1 MLPFFNEVAG
11 KQISL
16 LWASPFFWLAGI
28 SFSLI
33 TGLLAGIYPAFY
45 LSSFKPIQVL
55 KGTFQTG
62 TSAVIPRK
70 VLVVVQ
76 FTVSITLIIGT
87 LIVYQQVQF
96 GKNRPVGYTREGL
109 IMVET
114 PTEAIH
120 THFSAIQNEL
130 KKEGAITEMSESLNP
145 MTGLSFSANGYDWD
159 GTGAHRE
166 VSFGTVYVDHDFG
179 KTVGWQFKEGRDFSR
194 EFSTDSSG
202 IVLNE
207 TAAAFMGLKD
217 PVGQTIQQNDFNGLK
232 TYRIIGII
240 KDMVMESPY
249 EPVRQTVYK
258 LNADKGNFVNIRI
271 NPAISTR
278 EALQKI
284 ESIFKKYTPESPF
297 EYRFVDEE
305 YAQKFKDE
313 ERISKIASFF
323 AVLAIMISCLG
334 IFGLASFVAQQRV
347 KELGIRKV
355 LGATAFNIWGLL
367 SRDFVVLVLVA
378 YLIAVPVSYYFLS
391 HWLENYSYRTN
402 IAWWVF
408 ALAGGS
414 TLLITLLTVS
424 YQSIKAALVNPV
436 DSLRNE

>member
-1 MLPFFNEVAG
+1 
-11 KQISL
+11 
-16 LWASPFFWLAGI
+16 
-28 SFSLI
+28 
-33 TGLLAGIYPAFY
+33 
-45 LSSFKPIQVL
+45 
-55 KGTFQTG
+55 
-62 TSAVIPRK
+62 
-70 VLVVVQ
+70 
-76 FTVSITLIIGT
+76 
-87 LIVYQQVQF
+87 
-96 GKNRPVGYTREGL
+96 
-109 IMVET
+109 
-114 PTEAIH
+114 
-120 THFSAIQNEL
+120 
-130 KKEGAITEMSESLNP
+130 
-145 MTGLSFSANGYDWD
+145 
-159 GTGAHRE
+159 
-166 VSFGTVYVDHDFG
+166 
-179 KTVGWQFKEGRDFSR
+179 
-194 EFSTDSSG
+194 
-202 IVLNE
+202 VLNE

-217 PVGQTIQQNDFNGLK
+217 PVGKTIQQNDFNGLK